1 MIFSFKNVVNFKM
14 LENFTETFT
23 SKIIKVIGNFNTYYQ
38 HELKEVDKEK
48 DKFFRWSARK

>member
-1 MIFSFKNVVNFKM
+1 M